1 MGRFDEGADDPQAKR
16 TDREG
21 LYFPLCCHR
30 CGGRVV
36 VMEMERERDNVKRSI
51 NSSWKILAV
60 IIRGTSCR
68 TLFLLI
74 LISQQKNM

>member
-36 VMEMERERDNVKRSI
+36 VMEMERERANVKRSI

-60 IIRGTSCR
+60 IHTMYIVPYEYLMSIGVD
-68 TLFLLI
+68 I
-74 LISQQKNM
+74 